1 MRILS
6 HALPVYIFDPVCP
19 LFLLLYN
26 PAAPRHYLLT
36 ALLYMPKGLFCQI
49 PHRGQRPPSLPY
61 RSPGFQSSLGYNL
74 IPPSPIPKSIHLI
87 HPYLSIY
94 LSVPPCIPLSW
105 PAGRPACLPT
115 VWLHISSLLCFV
127 GFLATHN
134 SHDRA
139 PGQREPLASQQ
150 LAIAHS
156 SVQNR
161 SYS

>member
-87 HPYLSIY
+87 HLYLSIY
-94 LSVPPCIPLSW
+94 LSISPSLHSSIV
-105 PAGRPACLPT
+105 AGWSTCLPPHS
-115 VWLHISSLLCFV
+115 VAAYQFPAVLCWFP
-127 GFLATHN
+127 GNTQQPWQGSRAE
-134 SHDRA
+134 RA
-139 PGQREPLASQQ
+139 PCFAAARY
-150 LAIAHS
+150 S
-156 SVQNR
+156 S
-161 SYS
+161 

>member
-87 HPYLSIY
+87 HLYLSIY
-94 LSVPPCIPLSW
+94 LSINQSLLAFLYRGRLVDLPASPQCGCISVPCCALLVSWQHTTAMTGLQGRESPLLRS
-105 PAGRPACLPT
+105 
-115 VWLHISSLLCFV
+115 SSL
-127 GFLATHN
+127 
-134 SHDRA
+134 
-139 PGQREPLASQQ
+139 
-150 LAIAHS
+150 
-156 SVQNR
+156 
-161 SYS
+161 